1 MATTPL
7 IKKITNRNG
16 IFYAFQSGVRDS
28 DMANSSNAYRFSF
41 SKYALLNIPNF
52 RVPMDNENFEEVL
65 KLSEEDENFYK
76 RIPNTVQ
83 FQAVGEDVIGNGDTT
98 SSDKEPQSKYLAESF
113 QNYCLNM
120 EAVLLSQDEYNYNND
135 RRTVAERVF
144 FKWLKELGA
153 IRYEEADSNYYTKDV
168 NDDDTTH
175 YIEERKVQLSED
187 DQNDISAYNSVVKYI
202 NDIQTVY
209 PNVTDIVT
217 TELYIYVPTEQ
228 GASPYVLFTPVSD
241 ENYHYYTT
249 EYANRYN
256 TYTNPYLTTTD
267 DSKYLCGRSDNNHP
281 TGLVD
286 VPYFD
291 VNTKDDVV
299 TKVVWSSDGST
310 TEWYGDATGNG
321 YVTDSAS
328 SDESGNVSGN
338 FFKNNIQIYT
348 KTCGNRTVN
357 YVRPTLDGIT
367 IDFNPMNYTTLVENE
382 DEKDKKSLT
391 LNDLNSFT
399 QDGRDFEFN
408 AILIYYDMINLL
420 EYDRDS
426 DGNIID
432 NKKVTNLYGVYFL
445 NDIEHKQD
453 EYQSNYIERDIKY
466 APNAANEDSSTN
478 GNSLAYKINF
488 KSDTSFENVNVT
500 PTINTRVGIGGNVFS
515 MELFID
521 AMSAMKTMASAYE
534 KNLAS
539 IQTIMDEINAL
550 KDIEIN
556 TTNINELIERIDEID
571 KRTSGTPVDT
581 SYFTEL
587 VSKIYDDYG
596 KLVEKIISD
605 NAISVDYQVNPSY
618 LNSII
623 NHTQQYN
630 NQTNFDF
637 TLDPETVIPLV
648 KYTNCIRH
656 TYDDG
661 NPVPS
666 LEFDKNIVIDY
677 SNVKWETGQTF
688 RIIFSKQILMNSNT
702 IHISTVAKDGNVT
715 VGNVSLF
722 DITSDSFRGDIKNPI
737 FDIVCTNANKME
749 FCVDKIR

>member
-41 SKYALLNIPNF
+41 SKYALLNIPDF
-52 RVPMDNENFEEVL
+52 KVPIKDQKDFDELIE
-65 KLSEEDENFYK
+65 LSETDSSFYK

-83 FQAVGEDVIGNGDTT
+83 FQAIGEDVLGNGKTDSTA
-98 SSDKEPQSKYLAESF
+98 KEVQSKYLAESF

-120 EAVLLSQDEYNYNND
+120 EAILLSQDDYNFNND

-153 IRYEEADSNYYTKDV
+153 IRYDKAENKSSDEETI
-168 NDDDTTH
+168 H
-175 YIEERKVQLSED
+175 YIEEKKVQFSD
-187 DQNDISAYNSVVKYI
+187 DPNDVSAYNSVVKYI

-228 GASPYVLFTPVSD
+228 GASPYVLFTPISD

-249 EYANRYN
+249 EHANRYN
-256 TYTNPYLTTTD
+256 TYTNPYLTTND
-267 DSKYLCGRSDNNHP
+267 DSKYLCGRNDNNHP

-291 VNTKDDVV
+291 INTKDDVV
-299 TKVVWSSDGST
+299 TKVVWSSDGNKK
-310 TEWYGDATGNG
+310 EWCTGATGNG
-321 YVTDSAS
+321 YVTDSAG
-328 SDESGNVSGN
+328 SDESGNVTGN
-338 FFKNNIQIYT
+338 FFENNIQVYT
-348 KTCGNRTVN
+348 KECGDRKVN

-367 IDFNPMNYTTLVENE
+367 IDFNPMHYAELVSDPAYSGTKN
-382 DEKDKKSLT
+382 LT

-399 QDGRDFEFN
+399 QGGRDFEFN
-408 AILIYYDMINLL
+408 AILVYYDMINLL
-420 EYDRDS
+420 EYDRDD

-445 NDIEHKQD
+445 NDVDNDQKD
-453 EYQSNYIERDIKY
+453 PDSNFIERDVKY
-466 APNAANEDSSTN
+466 APNAANENASTN
-478 GNSLAYKINF
+478 GNALAYKINF
-488 KSDTSFENVNVT
+488 KSDTSFENANVT
-500 PTINTRVGIGGNVFS
+500 PTINTRVGLGGNVFS

-521 AMSAMKTMASAYE
+521 AMRAMKTMASAYE
-534 KNLAS
+534 KNLAA
-539 IQTIMDEINAL
+539 IQTIMNEINAL
-550 KDIEIN
+550 KEIEIN
-556 TTNINELIERIDEID
+556 TTNLNELIARIDEID

-581 SYFTEL
+581 AYFTEL

-618 LNSII
+618 INSII

-630 NQTNFDF
+630 NQINFDF
-637 TLDPETVIPLV
+637 TLDPETVIPLTR
-648 KYTNCIRH
+648 YTNCIRH

-661 NPVPS
+661 LPAPS
-666 LEFDKNIVIDY
+666 LAFDKDIVIDY
-677 SNVKWETGQTF
+677 SDVKWETGQTF
-688 RIIFSKQILMNSNT
+688 RIIFSKQILMNENT
-702 IHISTVAKDGNVT
+702 IHISTVAKDGNIT
-715 VGNVSLF
+715 VGNVHLF
-722 DITSDSFRGDIKNPI
+722 DITKASFRGEDKYPI